1 MAWRGRTRDWAERK
15 VADYYLTK
23 RKRQRAVRPKPD
35 PYKGLRTDI
44 PRPVTVESYR
54 KSQASAARRASA
66 KKVVSKGAVHGAH
79 AAGLAFRVGTRAI
92 PFVGWALLAYDAYT
106 FGSWLSQKY
115 STVDK
120 QADDISPYLLT
131 QEDEESYIVGF
142 PHISIPDVAYA

>member
-1 MAWRGRTRDWAERK
+1 MAWRGRSRDWAERK

-23 RKRQRAVRPKPD
+23 RKRQRAVRSKPKVKLPAHVH
-35 PYKGLRTDI
+35 GI
-44 PRPVTVESYR
+44 PVIR
-54 KSQASAARRASA
+54 KASDWKKVDRMVARRSV
-66 KKVVSKGAVHGAH
+66 KKAVSKGAVHGAH

-115 STVDK
+115 ATVDK
-120 QADDISPYLLT
+120 QADDISPYLLSR
-131 QEDEESYIVGF
+131 EEEESYIVGF

>member
-1 MAWRGRTRDWAERK
+1 MAWRGRSRDWAERK

-23 RKRQRAVRPKPD
+23 RKRQRRVRPKP
-35 PYKGLRTDI
+35 KVKI
-44 PRPVTVESYR
+44 PTHSGGIPVIR
-54 KSQASAARRASA
+54 KASDWSKVPAIRREAR
-66 KKVVSKGAVHGAH
+66 KKAVTKTAVHGAH
-79 AAGLAFRVGTRAI
+79 AAGLAFRVGTRAM

-115 STVDK
+115 TTVDK

-131 QEDEESYIVGF
+131 REDQESYVVGF

>member
-1 MAWRGRTRDWAERK
+1 MAWRGRSRDWVERK
-15 VADYYLTK
+15 YADYQLTK
-23 RKRQRAVRPKPD
+23 RKRQRTVRPKPK
-35 PYKGLRTDI
+35 PPTSVHGI
-44 PRPVTVESYR
+44 PVIR
-54 KSQASAARRASA
+54 KASDWKKVDRMVARRSA
-66 KKVVSKGAVHGAH
+66 KKAVSKGAVHGAH
-79 AAGLAFRVGTRAI
+79 AVGLAFRVGTRAI

-131 QEDEESYIVGF
+131 REDHESYIVGF